1 MEENCFAASME
12 PLRPVANMLRSLS
25 MLPPISD
32 LAETLACAT
41 VSVKEKPP
49 MRGFFRWA
57 FLNPSPIVL
66 VTPVVKEGAS
76 SPGSPT
82 TIKGSDF
89 KVNGLTQSQKWLV
102 GFDLSREVVE
112 WEQGDKVWDGDDGD
126 FLYLL
131 GVLPSDL
138 ALDWELDSVKD
149 MDSSLIILEA
159 IEEEYH
165 RGG

>member
-112 WEQGDKVWDGDDGD
+112 WEQGDKV
-126 FLYLL
+126 
-131 GVLPSDL
+131 
-138 ALDWELDSVKD
+138 
-149 MDSSLIILEA
+149 
-159 IEEEYH
+159 
-165 RGG
+165 